1 MQSGITISH
10 TVVLFGTALLSGLVA
25 TGITLFWQGVAATK
39 KRKYEI
45 FVDLMSSRFKL
56 DSEKVVYALNM
67 IDVVFNKDSAVR
79 EAYEQFCDEAN
90 RPEDGKNSAED
101 KFLKLL
107 EEIAKVLKLKNI
119 TWDRIKKQYY
129 PTALAEMYE
138 LKRKALEKQSSG
150 N

>member
-1 MQSGITISH
+1 MQDGITISH
-10 TVVLFGTALLSGLVA
+10 AVVLLGTALLSGLVA
-25 TGITLFWQGVAATK
+25 TVITLFWQGKAATQ

-67 IDVVFNKDSAVR
+67 IDVVFHNDNAVR
-79 EAYEQFCDEAN
+79 GAYEQFCDEAN
-90 RPEDGKNSAED
+90 RPEDGRNSAED

-129 PTALAEMYE
+129 PTALSEMYE
-138 LKRKALEKQSSG
+138 LERTVLKKQVSD